1 MADEV
6 ELEVKTSK
14 SKLPLII
21 IIIVVV
27 VLAGGG
33 AAAYFLLG
41 SSSSDE
47 ELATE
52 QNVEA
57 APQVAE
63 KATVGDA
70 LYVAMPRPFVFS
82 VPGIDRERLVQVKV
96 QLMVRGTDAELLA
109 KKHIPLV
116 EGTLLKTFS
125 SSTAEE
131 LASLSGKERVR
142 EQALTDVQA
151 AFKAVEG
158 QSVVEQVLF
167 TGFVIQ

>member
-6 ELEVKTSK
+6 ELEVKPSRG
-14 SKLPLII
+14 KLPLILA
-21 IIIVVV
+21 IVAV
-27 VLAGGG
+27 VLIAGGV
-33 AAAYFLLG
+33 AAYFLLG

-47 ELATE
+47 ELAPQAE
-52 QNVEA
+52 Q
-57 APQVAE
+57 APKVVE
-63 KATVGDA
+63 KAQIGDA

-96 QLMVRGTDAELLA
+96 QLLVRGLDAEQLA

-142 EQALTDVQA
+142 EQALTDVQK
-151 AFKAVEG
+151 AFMDVEG
-158 QSVVEQVLF
+158 QQVVEQVLF
-167 TGFVIQ
+167 TGFVLQ

>member
-1 MADEV
+1 MAEEV
-6 ELEVKTSK
+6 ELEVKPSK

-21 IIIVVV
+21 AIVVV
-27 VLAGGG
+27 VLIAGGV
-33 AAAYFLLG
+33 AAYFLLG

-47 ELATE
+47 
-52 QNVEA
+52 
-57 APQVAE
+57 APTPVAE
-63 KATVGDA
+63 QAPKPASDAEIGDA

-96 QLMVRGTDAELLA
+96 QLLVRGLDAEQLA

-131 LASLSGKERVR
+131 LVSLSGKERVR
-142 EQALTDVQA
+142 EQALTDVRQA
-151 AFKAVEG
+151 FLEVEG
-158 QSVVEQVLF
+158 DSIVEQVLF
-167 TGFVIQ
+167 TGFVLQ